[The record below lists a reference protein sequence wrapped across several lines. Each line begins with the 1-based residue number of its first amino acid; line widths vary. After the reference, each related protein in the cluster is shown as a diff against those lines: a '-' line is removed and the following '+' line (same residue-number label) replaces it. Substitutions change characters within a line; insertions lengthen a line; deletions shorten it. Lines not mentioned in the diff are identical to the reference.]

1 MRNNRKLRQL
11 ERRVAALEKL
21 HAQRSVRVEIS
32 PQPVDFDQIS
42 QILDSRN
49 NPKETDDRPQGTQ

>member
-21 HAQRSVRVEIS
+21 HAQRSVRVEVS

-42 QILDSRN
+42 QLLEHLKQKGAEGEQPRR
-49 NPKETDDRPQGTQ
+49 T